1 MTATE
6 DLGPL
11 MRASALAALAA
22 LAVIAVV
29 ALLTHVITGGA
40 ARPLATNIDGIPNH
54 AGEAVAILTH
64 NALQALPVITASAV
78 LDGIRVYR
86 PDHSGPPLLMRAMLD
101 GAVVVIVAKNLL
113 VLGVVLGIYT
123 TSGAIAMLPH
133 GPIELAGFA
142 LVVGLYANAR
152 RRRVAAVQWVTGLG
166 GTAVLL
172 AVAAAVET
180 YFA

>member
-6 DLGPL
+6 DLRPL
-11 MRASALAALAA
+11 VRASALATLAA

-54 AGEAVAILTH
+54 VDEAVAILTH
-64 NALQALPVITASAV
+64 NALQALPVIIASAV
-78 LDGIRVYR
+78 LAGIRVHR
-86 PDHSGPPLLMRAMLD
+86 ADRSGPPVLLCAVLD
-101 GAVVVIVAKNLL
+101 GAVVVIAAKNLL
-113 VLGVVLGIYT
+113 VLGVVLGTYT
-123 TSGAIAMLPH
+123 TSGATAMLPH

-142 LVVGLYANAR
+142 LVGGLYANAR

-166 GTAVLL
+166 GAAVLL
-172 AVAAAVET
+172 AVAAALET
-180 YFA
+180 YLA